1 MTDLET
7 LIRMLDRAKIVYE
20 INGTDGS
27 GKASLSIYAGYQGFL
42 SQFTFG
48 DKDQLLAVEAY
59 E

>member
-1 MTDLET
+1 MTDLEM

-20 INGTDGS
+20 IDGTEN